1 MKIYHN
7 PRCSTSRKAL
17 KMITDSGIEPEII
30 LYQKNALSPMELGT
44 LLRKMKMVPIDLIR
58 KKEDLFKTVYKDKE
72 LSDEEWIQIMI
83 EHPRLMERPI
93 VEDGNKAVLGR
104 PLGNI
109 EDLIS
114 K

>member
-17 KMITDSGIEPEII
+17 KLITDSGIVPEII
-30 LYQKNALSPMELGT
+30 LYQKNALSPNELGT
-44 LLRKMKMVPIDLIR
+44 LLRKMKMAPIDLIR
-58 KKEDLFKTVYKDKE
+58 KKEDLFKKEYKSKE

-83 EHPRLMERPI
+83 EHPKLMERPI
-93 VEDGNKAVLGR
+93 VEDESKAVLGR
-104 PLGNI
+104 PLEKI
-109 EDLIS
+109 EDLLS